1 MSAEQFRS
9 ILSVAII
16 PYVIEL
22 IVREAKLGEIAAA
35 QSFYASTTFEMLSRE
50 ETKVWHYSP
59 LTIYNM
65 WVSELELGEIQ
76 FPEEGA

>member
-1 MSAEQFRS
+1 MSSEQFRS
-9 ILSVAII
+9 ILSVTII

-35 QSFYASTTFEMLSRE
+35 ESFYQSKTFELLSRE
-50 ETKVWHYSP
+50 ETKLWHYSP
-59 LTIYNM
+59 LTLFNM
-65 WVSELELGEIQ
+65 WANELKTGEVQ